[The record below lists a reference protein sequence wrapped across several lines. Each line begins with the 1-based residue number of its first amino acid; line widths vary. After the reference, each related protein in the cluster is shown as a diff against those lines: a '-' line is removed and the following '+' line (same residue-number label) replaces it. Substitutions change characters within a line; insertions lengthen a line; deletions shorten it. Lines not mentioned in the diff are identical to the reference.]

1 MIKKSRLLLLI
12 LIQTLLASP
21 EMAMAQ
27 WNKDLSNMM
36 DNIEQEIKTDR
47 PAPAPAPAEAP
58 HPEPADLP
66 LEPESDKT
74 ELKEP
79 ELKKPDLKDS
89 AQDEAE
95 APPEP
100 EGPGKEGYL
109 ALLDKNGLARWPD
122 DRMPVKIYIDKKSNL
137 PHFKEEFAGML
148 ETAFKKWQ
156 RACPDIL
163 TIEFVQERD
172 QAGIACSWTEDRDQM
187 MSLKEGGNTMV
198 IPDEDGILSVDMKI
212 LTLPP
217 PGNSVIPFNYME
229 RVCLHEAGHAL
240 GLTGHS
246 DQQDDIMFG
255 TVYPDER
262 ACDLTRRDIDTLSAL
277 YRLDRRTLVASRLD
291 PAQEA
296 DQQALG
302 SANPKVK
309 ALAMS
314 NMAVRALADKQFDK
328 AAKLLE
334 DAHKLDPTNKLIAKN
349 LGGVYANY
357 GSIAAMTFNLPGAC
371 MYFKKAIPLLDQ
383 SGDRE
388 VQVQVL
394 SNYAKVLRMLNQKAE
409 LEKMEKKLTELRK

>member
-1 MIKKSRLLLLI
+1 MIRKSRLLLLV
-12 LIQTLLASP
+12 LIQSLCASP
-21 EMAMAQ
+21 DIAMAE

-36 DNIEQEIKTDR
+36 DNIEQEITTDK
-47 PAPAPAPAEAP
+47 PAPAPVDAPP
-58 HPEPADLP
+58 PEPAAVP
-66 LEPESDKT
+66 VEPESEEP

-79 ELKKPDLKDS
+79 EFESS
-89 AQDEAE
+89 AQEEAD

-100 EGPGKEGYL
+100 KGPGTDGYL
-109 ALLDKNGLARWPD
+109 ALVDKNGLARWPE
-122 DRMPVKIYIDKKSNL
+122 DRIPVKIYIDKKSKL

-148 ETAFKKWQ
+148 ETAFEKWQ

-163 TIEFVQERD
+163 TIEFVQDRD
-172 QAGIACSWTEDRDQM
+172 QAAIACSWTEDRDQM

-198 IPDEDGILSVDMKI
+198 IPDEDGILSVDLKI

-217 PGNSVIPFNYME
+217 PGNSTIPFNYME

-246 DQQDDIMFG
+246 DQEDDIMFG

-262 ACDLTRRDIDTLSAL
+262 PCDLTRRDSDTLSAL
-277 YRLDRRTLVASRLD
+277 YHLDRRTLMASRLD

-296 DQQALG
+296 DQKALG
-302 SANPKVK
+302 SSNPKVK

-314 NMAVRALADKQFDK
+314 NMAVRALTDKQFDK

-371 MYFKKAIPLLDQ
+371 IYFKKALPLLNQ

-394 SNYAKVLRMLNQKAE
+394 SNYVKVLRMLNQKDE
-409 LEKMEKKLTELRK
+409 LEKMERKLAELSK